1 MGLTLTLEQGTD
13 NGYIP
18 ALKIWSYL
26 LAIDYWAVH
35 GHTTH
40 MTNSARKFVAV
51 LMLLWLPVFT
61 GSALAAS
68 ISMQLPQAGCHEAA
82 TVQTM
87 SHEGMD
93 MGEHHMHHG
102 EMPTPA
108 DEHSPSCSSCGV
120 CHLACTGYLAVP
132 DVAMAAAQTA
142 ALETTPYLVVLHSF
156 TSAPLVPPPLVRA

>member
-1 MGLTLTLEQGTD
+1 MALTLTSAPSAD

-18 ALKIWSYL
+18 AFALRL
-26 LAIDYWAVH
+26 HFQTIDYLSVL
-35 GHTTH
+35 GHTTD
-40 MTNSARKFVAV
+40 MTHSARKFVAV

-68 ISMQLPQAGCHEAA
+68 VTMQLPQGECHESAA
-82 TVQTM
+82 SMAM

-102 EMPTPA
+102 EMPAPA

-120 CHLACTGYLAVP
+120 CHLACTGYLVVTDAV
-132 DVAMAAAQTA
+132 MAPVQTA
-142 ALETTPYLVVLHSF
+142 ALETTPYLVVFHSF